1 MKGKN
6 MITITKI
13 FEFAAG
19 HCLPYHDGLCKNQ
32 HGHNFKLEVTVGKKI
47 KHLSNEANH
56 VNNFPSK
63 GMVID
68 FKQLKNIVNE
78 KVIKSLDHQYLNDQ
92 LPNPTAELLIL
103 HIRDLL
109 ISEFGLKVELIKIR
123 LWESSTSYA
132 EWKNRNI

>member
-1 MKGKN
+1 